1 MEVSIRMLTKRYGSI
16 EEYILY
22 QAKKLHDRG
31 AIGNYYGFAIS
42 FPIHKPLS
50 LKTKVK
56 LFQNKWHPTYIYV
69 YVDNDSAKI
78 ANDYLCHFCYGLGD
92 IEHAIKFK
100 QQFLDFIDWICQFFV
115 ESSPSEGVNEDV
127 NLFFNDNDKI
137 KHKVLEMVGLSKEF
151 NDVFVDTGSA
161 YHNFDF
167 NKGTETL
174 SKLKNIILNYCK
186 YRKLYEANI
195 I

>member
-1 MEVSIRMLTKRYGSI
+1 MEVSIRMLTKRYISI

-22 QAKKLHDRG
+22 QAKRLYNKGD
-31 AIGNYYGFAIS
+31 IGNYYGFAIS

-56 LFQNKWHPTYIYV
+56 LFQNKWHPTYTYV
-69 YVDNDSAKI
+69 YVDNDNTKI

-100 QQFLDFIDWICQFFV
+100 QRFLDFVNWVCRLFV
-115 ESSPSEGVNEDV
+115 RSNLSEGVNEDV

-137 KHKVLEMVGLSKEF
+137 KHKVFEMVGLSKEF
-151 NDVFVDTGSA
+151 NDVFVDTSSA
-161 YHNFDF
+161 YHSFDF
-167 NKGTETL
+167 NKGTEML
-174 SKLKNIILNYCK
+174 SKLKDIILGYRK
-186 YRKLYEANI
+186 YRKLFEANI